1 MSTIHAETGLRQ
13 TAASTRRIFGLL
25 KGFLDA
31 LRERR
36 EREEARAALCA
47 LSDQALQD
55 IGISRGEIDY
65 VASNRSVDPRSILSR
80 RDEHLTVRASWSP
93 WLE

>member
-1 MSTIHAETGLRQ
+1 MSTIHAATGLRQ
-13 TAASTRRIFGLL
+13 TAASTWRICSLL
-25 KGFLDA
+25 KGFRDA

-47 LSDQALQD
+47 LSDRALQD
-55 IGISRGEIDY
+55 IGISRGDIDY
-65 VASNRSVDPRSILSR
+65 VASNRSVDPRHILSR
-80 RDEHLTVRASWSP
+80 RDEPPTARASWSP